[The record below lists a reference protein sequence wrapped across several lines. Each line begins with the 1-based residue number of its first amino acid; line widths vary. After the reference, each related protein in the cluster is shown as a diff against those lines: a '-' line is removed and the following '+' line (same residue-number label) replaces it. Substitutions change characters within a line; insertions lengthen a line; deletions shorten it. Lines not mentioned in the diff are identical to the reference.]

1 MLAPYRALAG
11 TSSQG
16 ATHHSDNLIGSLGLS
31 CVRGANLEGTFGK
44 DSPLATGIAA
54 TPATDVHSEDHR
66 TALDRKVLQRTPI
79 AAMARARN
87 GLATRTNSR
96 VLTVSL
102 HDPTLFCLEH
112 AAKRQLANCVRADL
126 STGRHVMASLAQMES
141 ARLVSEPGNYEK
153 YSPILIKMFQSVI
166 TGQTSPEEAAKAAE
180 QEVATFSKVA
190 SR

>member
-1 MLAPYRALAG
+1 MATLQINQYGAEVLALTPRPVIYAEDADHLGQSRPTCRSFDSADQRVRAERHPEPAQQTLAG
-11 TSSQG
+11 TPSQG

-66 TALDRKVLQRTPI
+66 SALDRKVLQRTPI

-102 HDPTLFCLEH
+102 HDPTLVCLEH
-112 AAKRQLANCVRADL
+112 AAKRQLAKVR
-126 STGRHVMASLAQMES
+126 
-141 ARLVSEPGNYEK
+141 
-153 YSPILIKMFQSVI
+153 
-166 TGQTSPEEAAKAAE
+166 EE
-180 QEVATFSKVA
+180 VWV
-190 SR
+190 R